1 MAYASS
7 TASILQR
14 LHLLVNFAHTN
25 SPYLTLKSLI
35 ASHALIVAKKSVRS
49 GKSSWGK
56 RRLNATRYT
65 NVNRKNF
72 LNKPE
77 NPCKMKEPPRLWE
90 EMDTSQLSSSSIII
104 NNNSITLIIN
114 NTMVASPLKVVGDQ
128 HRTHLKLMEELK
140 AIIAIWIITTQ
151 LLKNRL
157 INKPKQWLLNTW
169 KRLKQE
175 IINRM
180 NKVNSLKKVMI
191 RSSSSTRLCKH
202 P

>member
-14 LHLLVNFAHTN
+14 LLLHVNFAHTN

-65 NVNRKNF
+65 SVNRRNF

-77 NPCKMKEPPRLWE
+77 NPCKMKEPPRLLE
-90 EMDTSQLSSSSIII
+90 EMDTSQLSSSNIII

-114 NTMVASPLKVVGDQ
+114 NSMVASPLKVVGDQ
-128 HRTHLKLMEELK
+128 HRTHLKLKEELR
-140 AIIAIWIITTQ
+140 AIIAILIITTQ

-157 INKPKQWLLNTW
+157 INKPRLWQLNTW
-169 KRLKQE
+169 KMWKEE
-175 IINRM
+175 INSRM
-180 NKVNSLKKVMI
+180 NKDSSLKKVMK
-191 RSSSSTRLCKH
+191 RSSSFTRYCKH
-202 P
+202 L